1 MTIITLLC
9 KFFSIYSQIYIYIYI
24 YFYLFFTTITIS
36 YLSHSCNLN
45 TYFYLFILSVHVC
58 IIEPSIDQIEC
69 LQSEVR
75 FEEVQEWKVKM
86 EKKNIFNLFASSEI
100 YKYAITHKRKKI

>member
-86 EKKNIFNLFASSEI
+86 EKKYI
-100 YKYAITHKRKKI
+100 